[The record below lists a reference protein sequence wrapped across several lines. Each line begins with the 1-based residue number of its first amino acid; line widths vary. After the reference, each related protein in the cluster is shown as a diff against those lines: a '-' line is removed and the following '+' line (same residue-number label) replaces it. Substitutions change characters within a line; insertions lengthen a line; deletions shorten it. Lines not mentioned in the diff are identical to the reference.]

1 MSVLNKEDFL
11 TRIHERIGAD
21 TTDEAIAF
29 MEDMTDTYNSLA
41 AAADSNEGEYWKQ
54 RFYDNDA
61 AWKQKYMHKFFH
73 GGTVNYQPMNPP
85 EPDEDRTT
93 ITIDDLFKKE

>member
-41 AAADSNEGEYWKQ
+41 AAAD
-54 RFYDNDA
+54 
-61 AWKQKYMHKFFH
+61 
-73 GGTVNYQPMNPP
+73 
-85 EPDEDRTT
+85 
-93 ITIDDLFKKE
+93 